1 MTTCPREFEPR
12 WQLEP
17 KATHTSIGTGEV
29 QSWGPIN
36 WAAFLTSKRV
46 QPTPPQCRPGLLV
59 LEPLWVWP
67 LLSLQVPFYPYR
79 TCFTI
84 QTYQGLVQLRM
95 TTIRPR
101 KQLDWIC
108 ISASRQAL
116 HISFPC
122 QLWIQKAKKPKKQ
135 LMFDLHT
142 SQPQAHQFHNP
153 LRSKCW
159 KMFCFMRSMRTMPF
173 K

>member
-1 MTTCPREFEPR
+1 MEHSYDSFALVFQISVRRKALHSFGLREDELLPDLHVTR
-12 WQLEP
+12 DSWSRRRI
-17 KATHTSIGTGEV
+17 TTGEV

-101 KQLDWIC
+101 KQLD
-108 ISASRQAL
+108 
-116 HISFPC
+116 
-122 QLWIQKAKKPKKQ
+122 
-135 LMFDLHT
+135 
-142 SQPQAHQFHNP
+142 
-153 LRSKCW
+153 
-159 KMFCFMRSMRTMPF
+159 
-173 K
+173 

>member
-1 MTTCPREFEPR
+1 MAP
-12 WQLEP
+12 
-17 KATHTSIGTGEV
+17 SICGGTGEV

-101 KQLDWIC
+101 KLTIGLN
-108 ISASRQAL
+108 L
-116 HISFPC
+116 HLRKSPSFTYFFSLP
-122 QLWIQKAKKPKKQ
+122 IVNSEGKKAKKTADVRSTY
-135 LMFDLHT
+135 FST
-142 SQPQAHQFHNP
+142 SSPSVP
-153 LRSKCW
+153 
-159 KMFCFMRSMRTMPF
+159 
-173 K
+173 